1 MRLKCCGVSASL
13 SHKCNFPLAPLQGL
27 RLWRRLQQTS
37 QGFPAIHGSF
47 VSPFQLQPHTFT
59 LQAFDVRGVASD
71 PHYLVKASLCVFVG
85 ISLNVSGFCRPP
97 HQSLAA
103 MAVSPPL
110 LFCLAFVALL
120 TGYCQCVACGVTRGH
135 TLAQQ
140 LQGITFDTKNKKQE
154 TRKLLTKSGDI
165 YNFSYSYRLEVA
177 TELLVLIVGHCLHLL
192 SSSVSS
198 VYAHEV
204 FFFFLNL
211 CLCVCQAP
219 VPSHVPSP
227 VSTPGC

>member
-1 MRLKCCGVSASL
+1 M
-13 SHKCNFPLAPLQGL
+13 
-27 RLWRRLQQTS
+27 LWRICESLTQMQLPFSTS
-37 QGFPAIHGSF
+37 PRAEAVATAAANISGISCHSRELCEPLPTTTAH
-47 VSPFQLQPHTFT
+47 VVYT

-71 PHYLVKASLCVFVG
+71 PHYLIKASLRVFVG
-85 ISLNVSGFCRPP
+85 ISLNVCRPP

-110 LFCLAFVALL
+110 LFCWAFVALL
-120 TGYCQCVACGVTRGH
+120 TGYCQRVACDVTRGH

-165 YNFSYSYRLEVA
+165 YNFSYIYRLEVA
-177 TELLVLIVGHCLHLL
+177 TELLLAVLIVGHCLHLL

-198 VYAHEV
+198 VYAHEF